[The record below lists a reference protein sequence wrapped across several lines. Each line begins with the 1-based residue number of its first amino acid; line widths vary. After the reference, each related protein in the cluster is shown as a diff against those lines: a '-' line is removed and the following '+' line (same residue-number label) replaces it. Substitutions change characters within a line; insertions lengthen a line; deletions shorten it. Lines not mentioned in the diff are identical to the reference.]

1 MCGYVPWNS
10 IFHLTLLDLDEKTE
24 HAENLATEA
33 KALKQITFP
42 EMDDD
47 GLPSAYLPKV
57 LGCLG
62 KWQMKM
68 HDLSGLM
75 GESSEATMKP
85 LLGWFSV
92 MIIPVCQVYLSK
104 KWHLHMRPHFYVPSF
119 DLSKVGC

>member
-1 MCGYVPWNS
+1 MK
-10 IFHLTLLDLDEKTE
+10 FHLSSYPARSRWEKRSTLRT
-24 HAENLATEA
+24 LATEA

-85 LLGWFSV
+85 FTRLVFRYDNSSLPSV
-92 MIIPVCQVYLSK
+92 
-104 KWHLHMRPHFYVPSF
+104 FE
-119 DLSKVGC
+119 